1 MSGLHVI
8 YATGRGEVRLLKKV
22 KQGVKTNDKVAI
34 ITVQATAAVASSDR
48 TDPKQQQEEEKEK
61 KKEEEEKDKP
71 KEEEKEDSSAAPVP
85 QDTSIESYLKSLN
98 SRTGKS
104 GGSGAAGRVTSIGGA
119 DSSTSSDK
127 LFVMGGVGGK
137 VVGMHSHYLVHF
149 FTFEY

>member
-1 MSGLHVI
+1 M
-8 YATGRGEVRLLKKV
+8 RLLKKV

-48 TDPKQQQEEEKEK
+48 TDPKQQQHEKEK
-61 KKEEEEKDKP
+61 KEEEGKL
-71 KEEEKEDSSAAPVP
+71 KEEEKEDSSAATVP

-104 GGSGAAGRVTSIGGA
+104 GGRVASTEGA
-119 DSSTSSDK
+119 DSSASSDK

-137 VVGMHSHYLVHF
+137 VVGMHSHYFVHAFTLEYSF
-149 FTFEY
+149 F